1 VNAVDRKGVVH
12 VERTPHRA
20 VCGAK
25 LPKLAPDM
33 PVTCRHC
40 EGLLELHNGTYTTG
54 PSAGGPAA

>member
-54 PSAGGPAA
+54 ETAA